1 MFTNLEKFDKNKKK
15 QQIIMAG
22 DFNLFFDSKLNAQG
36 GNLTIKKKS
45 IAKLIEL
52 K

>member
-15 QQIIMAG
+15 QKQIIMAG

-36 GNLTIKKKS
+36 GNLTIKRS
-45 IAKLIEL
+45 L
-52 K
+52 